1 MTSRHQRPL
10 GRRRLLFAL
19 SGAAVAVPVAATVAP
34 YALAGTPAGGDA
46 TAAAGSLPLTIV
58 NGSGSF
64 DDANVHLYIVGNQD
78 GKQVRLTPEG
88 TLAPIALSDNGSD
101 GFTDYAISLSGGE
114 TRLLL
119 PYMSGRIYVAL
130 GEKLKF
136 KAVADGNG
144 NAALQYP
151 AGWVES
157 DPNYPVLHDCA
168 EFTYNASGMFCNTT
182 MVDMFSVPMSI
193 RLTGARDQTTGKLK
207 AGGRAAAFAAVRGA
221 EAFARLV
228 VDDTRI
234 IAPGHGLDAGLFSK
248 DYFAPYIDE
257 VWSTYTGRDLTVTT
271 NAGRFTGRVRG
282 DRFTFDGPAQVSFG
296 KPSTRDVL
304 FCDGNLA
311 APNDGTTGPVAAVL
325 GAGFNRSTLLSH
337 PEQPTTDPATFY
349 GTDLT
354 NHYAGAM
361 HTATEDG
368 KAYGFAFDDV
378 ADFASYIQDTA
389 PTGITLTLTPF
400 QG

>member
-19 SGAAVAVPVAATVAP
+19 GGAAVAVPVAATVAP

-64 DDANVHLYIVGNQD
+64 DNANVHLYIVGNQD

-114 TRLLL
+114 TRLSL

-193 RLTGARDQTTGKLK
+193 RLTGAKDQTTGRLK
-207 AGGRAAAFAAVRGA
+207 AGGRATAFAAVRGA

-271 NAGRFTGRVRG
+271 NAGKFTGRVRG

-361 HTATEDG
+361 HKATEDG

-400 QG
+400 EG